1 MTDMYIS
8 KARERELLEE
18 LFETVSFD
26 VESEGIPE
34 DPEGEAYPEDSFTS
48 AFDRAMDIVESKGL
62 PDTDPDP
69 SPKPSA
75 ARLRKYWTKGP
86 GAAKIR
92 WGTPGDFK
100 RCVTHL
106 RKHVGTGA
114 EGLCNVY
121 HRSATGAAPGKG
133 HKELGII
140 NNHPIFDRIKEIQ
153 KKAFADHFGLSATY
167 ETLSYKELLEGT
179 MELKVRRVRTPAGAK
194 RFGQPIGS
202 IIVRDVPMPNLKINE
217 PKFDGWDSVTGA
229 NGKNYDVGKVDGEY
243 HAYGENDW
251 DDLVATASTEDELYR
266 KLNDAATKK
275 GKGKTPK
282 GDAGEPEYREM
293 RGKQITVGD
302 VMKIRPSST
311 KWQRVAKITPGVVD
325 GKRRVEFDDGSHF
338 NLSDDGGYQ
347 VQYPTGKKPGK
358 DTTPKRPAGTSR
370 FQFKNKDERDDFV
383 WDNTTYPQWDRY
395 EEMTDAEKTRYAEL
409 RKSGKKHRESY
420 NEVMKP
426 SAPATKPS
434 TTSGGSTVKKP
445 KREPAG
451 AKYDDMVAEAEK
463 LGTPA
468 QAKQIRKYL
477 KNEQMVQ
484 DYLDARKNKRSHAQ
498 AIKDALD
505 ADIARAKERA
515 KGGRSADPKE
525 MAGQGVLFKNPPK

>member
-1 MTDMYIS
+1 MTDLHIS
-8 KARERELLEE
+8 KARERQLLEE
-18 LFETVSFD
+18 LFETVHFD
-26 VESEGIPE
+26 QESEGVPA
-34 DPEGEAYPEDSFTS
+34 DPDGDGYPEDQYDAEDFADTVMDSY
-48 AFDRAMDIVESKGL
+48 DILRRASGIAEKAL

-106 RKHVGTGA
+106 REHVGTGA

-140 NNHPIFDRIKEIQ
+140 NNHPIFERIAQIQ
-153 KKAFADHFGLSATY
+153 QKAFMNHFGLAPATNVNL
-167 ETLSYKELLEGT
+167 ESKEAMELVL
-179 MELKVRRVRTPAGAK
+179 ELKVRRVRTPAGAK

-202 IIVRDVPMPNLKINE
+202 IIVRDVAMTNLKINE
-217 PKFDGWDSVTGA
+217 PKFDGWDYVTGA

-243 HAYGENDW
+243 HAYGHDDW
-251 DDLVATASTEDELYR
+251 DDLIATAKTEDELYR

-282 GDAGEPEYREM
+282 TQSPLATTIEWRSMNAEQIDVGDM
-293 RGKQITVGD
+293 VQRGKEWKRVEKVRKSVTGKYQITFEGEKPK
-302 VMKIRPSST
+302 MF
-311 KWQRVAKITPGVVD
+311 D
-325 GKRRVEFDDGSHF
+325 GKQQME
-338 NLSDDGGYQ
+338 
-347 VQYPTGKKPGK
+347 VQYPGGKKPGK

-370 FQFKNKDERDDFV
+370 FTFKSKDERDDFV

-409 RKSGKKHRESY
+409 RKSGKKHMESY
-420 NEVMKP
+420 KEVM
-426 SAPATKPS
+426 APPAPKKVPTKP
-434 TTSGGSTVKKP
+434 T
-445 KREPAG
+445 EPAKPVV
-451 AKYDDMVAEAEK
+451 AKNPK
-463 LGTPA
+463 
-468 QAKQIRKYL
+468 
-477 KNEQMVQ
+477 
-484 DYLDARKNKRSHAQ
+484 
-498 AIKDALD
+498 
-505 ADIARAKERA
+505 
-515 KGGRSADPKE
+515 RSADPKA
-525 MAGQGVLFKNPPK
+525 MAGQGMLFENPPK

>member
-34 DPEGEAYPEDSFTS
+34 DPEGEAYPEDSVAS
-48 AFDRAMDIVESKGL
+48 AFDRAMEIVESKGL

-75 ARLRKYWTKGP
+75 ARLRKYWTKGE

-100 RCVTHL
+100 RCVKEL
-106 RKHVGTGA
+106 REHVGTGA

-140 NNHPIFDRIKEIQ
+140 NNHPIFTRVKEIQ
-153 KKAFADHFGLSATY
+153 KKAFANHFGLSTSY
-167 ETLSYKELLEGT
+167 ESIGSKELDGSA

-202 IIVRDVPMPNLKINE
+202 IIVRDIRMTNLKINA

-251 DDLVATASTEDELYR
+251 DDLVASAKTEDELYR
-266 KLNDAATKK
+266 KLNDASAKK

-282 GDAGEPEYREM
+282 GDAGEPESREM
-293 RGKQITVGD
+293 RGKQISVGD
-302 VMKIRPSST
+302 IIKGRSG
-311 KWQRVAKITPGVVD
+311 KWLRVAKISEGMTE
-325 GKRRVEFDDGSHF
+325 GKLRVQYEDGS
-338 NLSDDGGYQ
+338 NENISEEGGYP
-347 VQYPTGKKPGK
+347 VQYPSGKKPGK

-370 FQFKNKDERDDFV
+370 FAFKNKDERDDFV

-409 RKSGKKHRESY
+409 RKGGKKHTESY
-420 NEVMKP
+420 KEVMAPSKPKDKP
-426 SAPATKPS
+426 SS
-434 TTSGGSTVKKP
+434 TGGGTTVKKP
-445 KREPAG
+445 KRAPAG
-451 AKYDDMVAEAEK
+451 PKYDDVVAEAEK

-484 DYLDARKNKRSHAQ
+484 DYLDARKKKRSHAQ
-498 AIKDALD
+498 AIGDALN

-515 KGGRSADPKE
+515 KGGRSADPKV
-525 MAGQGVLFKNPPK
+525 MAGQGVLFRNPPK